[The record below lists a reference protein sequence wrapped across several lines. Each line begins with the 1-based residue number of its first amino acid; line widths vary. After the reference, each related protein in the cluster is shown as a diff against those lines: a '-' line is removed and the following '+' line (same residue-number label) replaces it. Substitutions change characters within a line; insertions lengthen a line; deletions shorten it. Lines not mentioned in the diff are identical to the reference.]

1 MTEEK
6 KIRAFLAV
14 EMPGE
19 IINRITDIQKLLKKT
34 IHGVIRWVRPEGM
47 HLTLKFFGNISGDD
61 VVNISHVVKRSV
73 ADVKP
78 LSLSVRTVGVFP
90 DIMRPRVIWLG
101 INGDVGPLLKLQKVM
116 DQGFQDYGF
125 KKDKRPFRPHLT
137 LGRIK
142 SKGVTG
148 LAAVVEGGEDY
159 VVEQFQADGLTL
171 FKSDLTPEGAIYTK
185 LAWFPFRG

>member
-6 KIRAFLAV
+6 TIRAFLAV
-14 EMPGE
+14 ELPGE
-19 IINRITDIQKLLKKT
+19 ILNRITDIQKLLKKT

-61 VVNISHVVKRSV
+61 VVNISRVVERSV

-78 LSLSVRTVGVFP
+78 LSLSVKTVGVFP

-101 INGDVGPLLKLQKVM
+101 INGDVGPLLMLQKVM
-116 DQGFQDYGF
+116 DQGFQDLGF
-125 KKDKRPFRPHLT
+125 KEEGRPFRPHLT

-142 SKGVTG
+142 SPKGVRIM
-148 LAAVVEGGEDY
+148 LPDS
-159 VVEQFQADGLTL
+159 
-171 FKSDLTPEGAIYTK
+171 FKPMDL
-185 LAWFPFRG
+185 PFSRVT